1 MNANTDTAKKTTTPK
16 TIPKKIMGYL
26 KFAHFVLTSSSDQS
40 DILHTLFLDKSI
52 EQIVALVNDVVVNGQ
67 QDKIILDLRKLS
79 TTKPKPLPIP
89 KPKSKPVKPND
100 ADLIVNDLV
109 TLARTTQESN
119 YEIPLETPLKNTKTR
134 IKNTKTPVEKTPET
148 HVEKTPIET
157 HVEKTPIETHVE
169 KTPIETPD
177 THVEKTP
184 ETPVEKT
191 PETPVEKPVEKK
203 QPKKTKAPDDAPVKK
218 TRVKNTNAPAENIP
232 DTPADTPET
241 PPEKTPDTPADTP
254 ETSPEKTPIKKT
266 RAKNNTP
273 LKISLASQ

>member
-1 MNANTDTAKKTTTPK
+1 MNANTNTAQKTTTPK

-26 KFAHFVLTSSSDQS
+26 KFAHFVLTSSSDQT

-52 EQIVALVNDVVVNGQ
+52 EHIVALVNDVVVNGQ
-67 QDKIILDLRKLS
+67 QDKIIHDLRKLFF
-79 TTKPKPLPIP
+79 TKPKSP
-89 KPKSKPVKPND
+89 KPKSKSKSKPKPLVKPND

-134 IKNTKTPVEKTPET
+134 LKNTKTPVKKTPETPET
-148 HVEKTPIET
+148 HVEKTP
-157 HVEKTPIETHVE
+157 
-169 KTPIETPD
+169 ETPL
-177 THVEKTP
+177 
-184 ETPVEKT
+184 ETPVEK
-191 PETPVEKPVEKK
+191 PVETPVEKPVEKK

-232 DTPADTPET
+232 ETLADT
-241 PPEKTPDTPADTP
+241 PPEKTPDTPPEKTPEKTPDTP
-254 ETSPEKTPIKKT
+254 AEKTPIKKT